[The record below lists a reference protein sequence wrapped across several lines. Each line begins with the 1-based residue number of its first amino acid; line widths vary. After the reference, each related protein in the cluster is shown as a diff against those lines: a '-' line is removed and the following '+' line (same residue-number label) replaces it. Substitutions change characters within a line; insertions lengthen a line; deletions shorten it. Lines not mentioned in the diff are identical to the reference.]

1 VSDTIAAGASV
12 RELAAVVDED
22 ETILLVVRPAPWFI
36 VATSA
41 RALPAAA
48 AAGAVLALAS
58 LDPSIPWDLNG
69 SLLAFAAIM
78 AARAVWQS
86 VDWFSRVYVL
96 TDRRIVV
103 RRGVLPEVSEC
114 PLAEVAGIGQPQRWI
129 ERIGKTGS
137 LAVLCGPSRRTRRA
151 WRLRQAKS
159 PDSALP
165 VRSSQ
170 KAPSSAAHK
179 TGSPHRVRVAT
190 ELEWSVIRKSESVRQ
205 TILHAVTRYR

>member
-1 VSDTIAAGASV
+1 MSGTVVAGASM
-12 RELAAVVDED
+12 RELAAIVDED

-58 LDPSIPWDLNG
+58 LDPSIPWDFKG

-86 VDWFSRVYVL
+86 ADWFSRVYVL

-114 PLAEVAGIGQPQRWI
+114 PLTEVVGIGQPQRWI
-129 ERIGKTGS
+129 ERVGTTGS

-151 WRLRQAKS
+151 WRLREAKS
-159 PDSALP
+159 ADGLLP
-165 VRSSQ
+165 VR
-170 KAPSSAAHK
+170 PSLAVPASAARKRAPQHK
-179 TGSPHRVRVAT
+179 VRVAT
-190 ELEWSVIRKSESVRQ
+190 ELEWTVIRSPESVRQ

>member
-1 VSDTIAAGASV
+1 MSDTMAAGASV

-22 ETILLVVRPAPWFI
+22 ETILLVARPAPWFI
-36 VATSA
+36 LATSA

-48 AAGAVLALAS
+48 AAGGVLALAS
-58 LDPSIPWDLNG
+58 LDPSIPWDLSG

-78 AARAVWQS
+78 AARAMWQS
-86 VDWFSRVYVL
+86 ADWFSRVYVL

-129 ERIGKTGS
+129 ERFGKTGS

-151 WRLRQAKS
+151 WRLKQAKS
-159 PDSALP
+159 VDNVLP
-165 VRSSQ
+165 ARPSQ
-170 KAPSSAAHK
+170 TAPSSAASK
-179 TGSPHRVRVAT
+179 TPLQHRVRVAT
-190 ELEWSVIRKSESVRQ
+190 ELEWSVIRTPESVRQ
-205 TILHAVTRYR
+205 TILQAVTRYR

>member
-1 VSDTIAAGASV
+1 MSDTMTAGV
-12 RELAAVVDED
+12 LTRELAAVVDED

-48 AAGAVLALAS
+48 AAGGVLALAS
-58 LDPSIPWDLNG
+58 LDPSIPWDING
-69 SLLAFAAIM
+69 CLLAFAAIM
-78 AARAVWQS
+78 AARAMWQS
-86 VDWFSRVYVL
+86 ADWFSRVYVL

-114 PLAEVAGIGQPQRWI
+114 PIAEVAGIGQPQRWI
-129 ERIGKTGS
+129 ERVGRTGS

-151 WRLRQAKS
+151 WRLKHAKSAESSPSARPRQAT
-159 PDSALP
+159 
-165 VRSSQ
+165 
-170 KAPSSAAHK
+170 PSSNARKTAAQ
-179 TGSPHRVRVAT
+179 HRVRVAT
-190 ELEWSVIRKSESVRQ
+190 ELEWSVIRNPESVRQ

>member
-1 VSDTIAAGASV
+1 MSDTMAAGASV

-36 VATSA
+36 LATSA

-48 AAGAVLALAS
+48 AAGGVLALAS
-58 LDPSIPWDLNG
+58 LDPSIPWDLSG

-78 AARAVWQS
+78 AARAMWQS
-86 VDWFSRVYVL
+86 ADWFSRVYVL

-129 ERIGKTGS
+129 ERFGKTGS

-151 WRLRQAKS
+151 WRLKQAKS
-159 PDSALP
+159 VDNVLP
-165 VRSSQ
+165 ARPSQ
-170 KAPSSAAHK
+170 TAPSSAASK
-179 TGSPHRVRVAT
+179 TPLQHRVRVAT
-190 ELEWSVIRKSESVRQ
+190 ELEWSVIRTPESVRQ
-205 TILHAVTRYR
+205 TILQAVTRYR

>member
-1 VSDTIAAGASV
+1 MTAGAPA
-12 RELAAVVDED
+12 RELAALVDED

-48 AAGAVLALAS
+48 AAGGVLALAS
-58 LDPSIPWDLNG
+58 LDPSIPWDVNG

-86 VDWFSRVYVL
+86 ADWFSRVYVL

-114 PLAEVAGIGQPQRWI
+114 PIAEVAGIGQPQRWI
-129 ERIGKTGS
+129 ERVGRTGS
-137 LAVLCGPSRRTRRA
+137 LAVLCGPSRRSRRA
-151 WRLRQAKS
+151 WRLKQARSAESSLPARPRQS
-159 PDSALP
+159 T
-165 VRSSQ
+165 
-170 KAPSSAAHK
+170 PSSNARKTAAQ
-179 TGSPHRVRVAT
+179 HRVRVAT
-190 ELEWSVIRKSESVRQ
+190 ELEWSVIRNPESVRQ
-205 TILHAVTRYR
+205 VILHAVTRYR

>member
-1 VSDTIAAGASV
+1 MSDVLTAGTAV
-12 RELAAVVDED
+12 RELAAVIDED

-48 AAGAVLALAS
+48 AAGAVLALVS
-58 LDPSIPWDLNG
+58 IDPSIPWDLNG

-78 AARAVWQS
+78 VARAVWQS
-86 VDWFSRVYVL
+86 ADWLWRVYVL
-96 TDRRIVV
+96 TDRRVVV

-114 PLAEVAGIGQPQRWI
+114 PLTEVAGIGQPQRWV
-129 ERIGKTGS
+129 ERFGKTGS

-159 PDSALP
+159 VESVLP
-165 VRSSQ
+165 VRSGQ
-170 KAPSSAAHK
+170 MAPSSANRKSA
-179 TGSPHRVRVAT
+179 SQHRVRVAT
-190 ELEWSVIRKSESVRQ
+190 ELEWSVIRTPETVRQ
-205 TILHAVTRYR
+205 KILHAVTRYR